1 MLALSTDLALD
12 DHPVDVAA
20 VVGLLFRMRVLR
32 LTLIDVSQ
40 RSKSLARS
48 SNISQ
53 VFANHGNHSDDYQ
66 DGPTGAMSQ
75 AVKID
80 TARRYLARGWSL
92 LPLRSHDKRP
102 LVAWEPLQSS
112 HPSAEQVADWFGRW
126 PDANI
131 GIVTGEISNLIV
143 LDIDPKHGG
152 DASLDRLERQFG
164 QLPATIEVTT
174 GGGGHHFYF
183 AHPGG
188 LIRSRA
194 GLAQGVD
201 LRGDGG
207 YIVAPPSIHPSGHP
221 YLWDV
226 GHSPEDVALAAL
238 PRWILLESG
247 GIRVRRTPSDWR
259 RLVREGVPEGQRNAS
274 IAALTGHLL
283 RMPKLPKSFP
293 ISFGF
298 ISTKTPARLQTI
310 CTAFPHTVRAVADLP
325 A

>member
-1 MLALSTDLALD
+1 MTTQMGNRR
-12 DHPVDVAA
+12 DVTSCEDRYRAT
-20 VVGLLFRMRVLR
+20 LF
-32 LTLIDVSQ
+32 
-40 RSKSLARS
+40 
-48 SNISQ
+48 
-53 VFANHGNHSDDYQ
+53 
-66 DGPTGAMSQ
+66 GPWM
-75 AVKID
+75 V
-80 TARRYLARGWSL
+80 L
-92 LPLRSHDKRP
+92 LPLRSQDKRP

-194 GLAQGVD
+194 ALAQGVD

-207 YIVAPPSIHPSGHP
+207 YIVAPPSTHPSGRP
-221 YLWDV
+221 YLWAV

-247 GIRVRRTPSDWR
+247 GSRARRTPSDWR
-259 RLVREGVPEGQRNAS
+259 RLVREGVPEGQRNSS

-283 RMPKLPKSFP
+283 RHQVDPEVVLELLLSWNRMRCRPPLQDAEVAQVVSNIVRLHFNENSSMASDDLHS
-293 ISFGF
+293 I
-298 ISTKTPARLQTI
+298 PAHRTGG
-310 CTAFPHTVRAVADLP
+310 R
-325 A
+325 

>member
-1 MLALSTDLALD
+1 
-12 DHPVDVAA
+12 
-20 VVGLLFRMRVLR
+20 
-32 LTLIDVSQ
+32 
-40 RSKSLARS
+40 
-48 SNISQ
+48 
-53 VFANHGNHSDDYQ
+53 
-66 DGPTGAMSQ
+66 MSQ

-92 LPLRSHDKRP
+92 LPLRSQDKRP

-183 AHPGG
+183 AHHGG
-188 LIRSRA
+188 LIRSRT

-221 YLWDV
+221 YLWAV

-259 RLVREGVPEGQRNAS
+259 RLAREGVPEGQRNSS

-283 RMPKLPKSFP
+283 RHQVDPEVVLELLLSWNRMRCRPPLQDAEVAQVVSNIVRLHFKESSSMASDDLHS
-293 ISFGF
+293 I
-298 ISTKTPARLQTI
+298 PAHRTGG
-310 CTAFPHTVRAVADLP
+310 R
-325 A
+325 

>member
-1 MLALSTDLALD
+1 
-12 DHPVDVAA
+12 
-20 VVGLLFRMRVLR
+20 
-32 LTLIDVSQ
+32 
-40 RSKSLARS
+40 
-48 SNISQ
+48 
-53 VFANHGNHSDDYQ
+53 
-66 DGPTGAMSQ
+66 MSQ

-92 LPLRSHDKRP
+92 LPLRSQDKRP

-188 LIRSRA
+188 LIRSRT

-221 YLWDV
+221 YLWAV

-259 RLVREGVPEGQRNAS
+259 RLAREGVPEGQRNSS

-283 RMPKLPKSFP
+283 RHQVDPEVVLELLLSWNRMRCRPPLQDAEVAQVVSNIVRLHFKESSSMASDDLDG
-293 ISFGF
+293 I
-298 ISTKTPARLQTI
+298 PA
-310 CTAFPHTVRAVADLP
+310 HRAGGR
-325 A
+325 